1 MNKKQLLQAA
11 WKKAVKEGQLRI
23 PVASAEAAGT
33 LRFALYDAVKAHKKD
48 PTLDPE
54 LTHARN
60 NTVLKIETV
69 EKAPGMGLEG
79 LGVSHFVTLTHV
91 SADPLMKSLAELLGT
106 SISKETDFS
115 DISEGE
121 SLSPD
126 EASSLLSGLLK
137 DEEEGPQ

>member
-11 WKKAVKEGQLRI
+11 WKKAVKEGSLRI

-60 NTVLKIETV
+60 NTVLRIEYPDPAQQVGT
-69 EKAPGMGLEG
+69 GQ
-79 LGVSHFVTLTHV
+79 HYVTLTHV
-91 SADPLMKSLAELLGT
+91 SADPLMQSLADLLGET
-106 SISKETDFS
+106 VSKTTDFE
-115 DISEGE
+115 DLDGGE
-121 SLSPD
+121 SVSAD
-126 EASSLLSGLLK
+126 EAESLLKGLL
-137 DEEEGPQ
+137 DGEEESS

>member
-11 WKKAVKEGQLRI
+11 WKKAVKEGSLRI

-60 NTVLKIETV
+60 NTVLRIEIEDNGNKT
-69 EKAPGMGLEG
+69 G
-79 LGVSHFVTLTHV
+79 LGIKHFVTLTHV
-91 SADPLMKSLAELLGT
+91 SADPLMQSLADLLGET
-106 SISKETDFS
+106 VSKTTNFEDLDGGES
-115 DISEGE
+115 VSADEAESLLKGLLDGEEGE
-121 SLSPD
+121 PT
-126 EASSLLSGLLK
+126 
-137 DEEEGPQ
+137 